1 MKVGEICSPRIRT
14 VDIACTLSDA
24 GEQMRL
30 HGVDALVVTEPVK
43 GIRRPVGLIT
53 DRELVVALIAKGAA
67 ASMTSLADVLVRRL
81 VTVSSDA
88 GIERAIQIMQQSRL
102 RRLVVE
108 NEQGELIGFLTLD
121 ELLEALGNQLIGLA
135 KALRSERRAK
145 RVQAEPK
152 STRRPRK
159 GREADA
165 S

>member
-1 MKVGEICSPRIRT
+1 MKVGEICSPHIRT

-30 HGVDALVVTEPVK
+30 YGVDALVVTEPVK
-43 GIRRPVGLIT
+43 GIRRPVGLVT

-67 ASMTSLADVLVRRL
+67 ASMTPLADVLVRRL
-81 VTVSSDA
+81 VTVPADA
-88 GIERAIQIMQQSRL
+88 GIEQAIQIMQDSRL

-135 KALRSERRAK
+135 KVLRGERRAV
-145 RVQAEPK
+145 RAHVTPGTA
-152 STRRPRK
+152 RRPRK
-159 GREADA
+159 QGAA
-165 S
+165 